1 MVFFL
6 GGGGGGHCLFSVRDR
21 CTDFEPYSKVYNLV
35 SGHANSIKL
44 CQMTTHNVIF
54 YNVVVSFY

>member
-1 MVFFL
+1 MVL
-6 GGGGGGHCLFSVRDR
+6 GEDCLLNVRDR
-21 CTDFEPYSKVYNLV
+21 CMYFEPWSKAYNLV

-54 YNVVVSFY
+54 YNVVVSFYRLVR